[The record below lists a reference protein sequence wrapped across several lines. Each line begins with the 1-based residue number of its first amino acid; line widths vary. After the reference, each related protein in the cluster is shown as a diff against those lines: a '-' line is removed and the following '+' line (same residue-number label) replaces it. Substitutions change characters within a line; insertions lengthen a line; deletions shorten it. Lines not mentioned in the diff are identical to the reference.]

1 MKREIKFRAWHKA
14 TKTMLNKWPYEWR
27 EGIYISNGEKHLF
40 ADNTFKFSEDKK
52 ECNRTTGKSVFI
64 SLDGFLC
71 GLIPID
77 EETTR
82 SINYSDEYDLM
93 QFTGLLDKNGKEI
106 YEGDILEIN
115 TKVNVSDNFFE
126 EPCEVEQS
134 ITASIV
140 FNNAI
145 CGFDLSIIEPDL
157 HLKGYSLSED
167 LTDEYEV
174 IGNIYQNPEL
184 LKL

>member
-27 EGIYISNGEKHLF
+27 EGIYRSNGEKHLF

-52 ECNRTTGKSVFI
+52 KCNRTTGKSVFI

-106 YEGDILEIN
+106 YEGDIVLIC
-115 TKVNVSDNFFE
+115 S
-126 EPCEVEQS
+126 
-134 ITASIV
+134 
-140 FNNAI
+140 FN
-145 CGFDLSIIEPDL
+145 
-157 HLKGYSLSED
+157 
-167 LTDEYEV
+167 DEKNLYEV
-174 IGNIYQNPEL
+174 IIKDIRHLPEEFYGSNFTWSEIIGNIYENPEL
-184 LKL
+184 IKTE